1 MKLLR
6 IATMGAVAIAATAI
20 IVIAGHHD
28 ESTAYKSPAYHV
40 RQPITLPTTPGTYLG
55 VYASQGSSSYA
66 GVTAFTTTTG
76 VRPSVVAYYSGWRE
90 PFPEHF
96 AAAVAKNNAVLLVQI
111 EPSHVSLTAI
121 ANSRYDN
128 YLTSYAEAVR
138 HYGRPVILS
147 FGHEMNGSWY
157 SWGYRHASPAAF
169 VKAWRHV
176 VNVFRTAG
184 AYNATWLWTVNIMSN
199 SNGDRI
205 PSPAAWWPGS
215 LYVNWVGI
223 DGYYYKPSWLFTSLF
238 GPTIA
243 AVRALTSDPILIA
256 ETGAPPAIQPAKI
269 ADLFAG
275 VHAFGLLGLV
285 WFNATGTRDWRLSTP
300 AAITAF
306 QQGAET
312 YKRPVP

>member
-1 MKLLR
+1 VKLLQ

-20 IVIAGHHD
+20 VVTAGHHD
-28 ESTAYKSPAYHV
+28 ESAADKSPVYQGLRPV
-40 RQPITLPTTPGTYLG
+40 TLPTAPGTYLG
-55 VYASQGSSSYA
+55 VYASRTPNSYA

-90 PFPEHF
+90 SFPGGF
-96 AAAVAKNNAVLLVQI
+96 AATVAKNHAVLLVQI
-111 EPSHVSLTAI
+111 EPSHVSLAAI
-121 ANSRYDN
+121 ASGRYDR

-138 HYGRPVILS
+138 AYGHQVILS

-169 VKAWRHV
+169 VAAWQHV
-176 VNVFRTAG
+176 VTVFRTVG
-184 AYNATWLWTVNIMSN
+184 AYNVTWLWTVNIMSD

-215 LYVNWVGI
+215 SYVNWVGI
-223 DGYYYKPSWLFTSLF
+223 DGYYYKPSWLFVSLF

-243 AVRALTSDPILIA
+243 AVRALTSDPVLIA
-256 ETGAPPAIQPAKI
+256 ETGASPAIQPAKI

-275 VHAFGLLGLV
+275 IRAYGLLGLV
-285 WFNATGTRDWRLSTP
+285 WFDATGARDWRLSTP
-300 AAITAF
+300 AAVAAF
-306 QQGAET
+306 HQGAET
-312 YKRPVP
+312 YKRLVP